1 MLLKF
6 FIIVKLLICNV
17 FYSQVDWGSVC
28 GVFSHEFFSSF
39 WRVAGGCWIGKV
51 LLSENKI

>member
-28 GVFSHEFFSSF
+28 GVFSNEFFSSF